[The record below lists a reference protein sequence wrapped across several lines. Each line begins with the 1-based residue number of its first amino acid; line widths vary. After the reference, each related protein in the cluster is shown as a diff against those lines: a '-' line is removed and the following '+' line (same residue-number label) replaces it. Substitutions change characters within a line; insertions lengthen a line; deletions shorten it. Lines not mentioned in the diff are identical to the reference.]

1 MLKILLIRYRER
13 KIYDNIRGKKSEEK
27 QITLV
32 GFFFGGKTPGY
43 QFWTGAVASIHVLC
57 RWCLPFP
64 VRVSANPGQR
74 CLLVIAYAHTIF
86 INGLKIYY

>member
-13 KIYDNIRGKKSEEK
+13 KIYNNINDNIRGKKSEEK

-43 QFWTGAVASIHVLC
+43 QFWTGAVASLHVLC
-57 RWCLPFP
+57 R
-64 VRVSANPGQR
+64 
-74 CLLVIAYAHTIF
+74 
-86 INGLKIYY
+86 